1 MMHRKLITLRL
12 EIYCRIC
19 GRKLNPF
26 GTNAVRSS
34 TFNQEVCYVCLEKN
48 AGQDNDHKS
57 FHMIIPEVT
66 ELEHDVI
73 MNGIVN
79 SEFFA
84 DHINGII
91 WSDTLIEECKIT
103 TPAQLPGVLE
113 SLVKKELIS
122 YCGSGADSTIQ
133 LTAEGYTYYLT
144 HKGE

>member
-1 MMHRKLITLRL
+1 MHKPLEILKL

-66 ELEHDVI
+66 DLENDVI
-73 MNGIVN
+73 INGIAN
-79 SEFFA
+79 SEFFNETT
-84 DHINGII
+84 NGMI
-91 WSDTLIEECKIT
+91 WSDALIEECEIT
-103 TPAQLPGVLE
+103 TPAQLPGVIE

-122 YCGSGADSTIQ
+122 YCGSGADATIQ

-144 HKGE
+144 YRGE